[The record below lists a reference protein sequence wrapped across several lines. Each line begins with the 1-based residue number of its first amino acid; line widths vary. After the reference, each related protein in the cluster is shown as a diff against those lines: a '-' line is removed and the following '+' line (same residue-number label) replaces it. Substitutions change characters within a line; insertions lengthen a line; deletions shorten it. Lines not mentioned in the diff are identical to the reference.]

1 MSRALA
7 ASTSDSRA
15 SRSRATLRSA
25 WLLTSADSRARVRDA
40 SLAAAP
46 WAWRSVAVVV
56 MAPLALPLAFA
67 AVALQPDDAAAGEAH
82 DEPRLRLL
90 AGPHPQLE
98 RAQSLAVLS
107 DLRFDRLRFERIEAG
122 LGVATGGHAGHFHQR
137 VQLPLVTLE
146 DSPKSADHIRP
157 ARRPGRLIGRRY
169 LWRRCQRVFFS
180 ALRCLCLLIFLR
192 RFLMTEPIC
201 PP

>member
-56 MAPLALPLAFA
+56 TASLPLVLAFA
-67 AVALQPDDAAAGEAH
+67 AVARQPDDAAAGEAH

-90 AGPHPQLE
+90 AGPHPELE
-98 RAQSLAVLS
+98 GAQPLAVLPH
-107 DLRFDRLRFERIEAG
+107 LRLDSLRLQRLEAG
-122 LGVATGGHAGHFHQR
+122 FGVATGGHARHLHER
-137 VQLPLVTLE
+137 VRLPLLTLE
-146 DSPKSADHIRP
+146 DFPKSADHIRP
-157 ARRPGRLIGRRY
+157 ARRAGRPAGRRY
-169 LWRRCQRVFFS
+169 LCRRCQRVFLS